1 MKKNIGLWVLLLCS
15 NLIVAQSELDIVK
28 FVQPDINGTARY
40 MSMGGAFGALGGDI
54 SAIKDNPAGLG
65 IYRHSEVVGTLNF
78 LFQNNDNSWY
88 GVNSSDNLYKL
99 KANNFSFVMALPT
112 LRSKKGIKS
121 GLQNS
126 NFSFSFQQVKNFN
139 RQLNIN
145 GGLSSSSMTDY
156 MAYFTDGIPEADLQ
170 SADNYKPF
178 DNQNI
183 PWLSILAYEGY
194 LINPNIEGTLNT
206 WSPLLNIDE
215 RVTPSYYLH
224 ESGHINKYSFSWAG
238 NFSHIF
244 YLGFTGNIQ
253 TIDYNAVTEYEE
265 TFGEGGGMN
274 LNNTIDASGSGFNLD
289 MGIIFRPVN
298 NFRIG
303 LSFQSPTI
311 FSITEDYT
319 SLLNFNTE
327 LQGYIPTPTGYNS
340 YKLQT
345 PAVFDASVAYIFG
358 KKGLISLEY
367 NYTDL
372 KTTKLMDKYGSTKDF
387 KEENAGMKSA
397 LDAVSTI
404 KIGTEWLL
412 TDNFSVRAGY
422 ANMSDATQKNAG
434 KLMRFNT
441 QRTDTEYFLHNGT
454 RYLTAG
460 FGYRENSWY
469 IDLAYMNKLTKEK
482 FYPYNSIQAND
493 VDGYPIGEP
502 AEVKIINNNL
512 VITLGIRF

>member
-40 MSMGGAFGALGGDI
+40 MSMAGAFGALGGDV

-65 IYRHSEVVGTLNF
+65 IYQHSETVGTLNF
-78 LFQNNDNSWY
+78 LFQNNNNSWY

-99 KANNFSFVMALPT
+99 KANNFSFVIASPT
-112 LRSKKGIKS
+112 LQSKKGIKS

-139 RQLNIN
+139 RQMTIQS
-145 GGLSSSSMTDY
+145 GESPSSITDY
-156 MAYFTDGIPEADLQ
+156 MAYFTNGILEADLQ
-170 SADNYKPF
+170 STDDYEPF

-194 LINPNIEGTLNT
+194 LINNPASNNSWVSILNA
-206 WSPLLNIDE
+206 DE
-215 RVTPSYYLH
+215 KVIPSYYLH

-265 TFGEGGGMN
+265 TFGESGGMN

-311 FSITEDYT
+311 FSISEDYS

-327 LQGYIPTPTGYNS
+327 KQGYISTPIGYNS

-345 PAVFDASVAYIFG
+345 PASFDISAAYIFG
-358 KKGLISLEY
+358 KKGLISIEY

-372 KTTKLMDKYGSTKDF
+372 KTTKLMDKHGSTKDF
-387 KEENAGMKSA
+387 KDENSGMKSA

-404 KIGTEWLL
+404 KIGTEWIL

-422 ANMSDATQKNAG
+422 ANMSDATQKNTE
-434 KLMRFNT
+434 KFMRINT
-441 QRTDTEYFLHNGT
+441 IRTDTEYFLHNGT

-469 IDLAYMNKLTKEK
+469 LDFAYMNKLSKEK
-482 FYPYNSIQAND
+482 FYPYNSNNLNIE
-493 VDGYPIGEP
+493 GYPADI
-502 AEVKIINNNL
+502 KTTNNNF
-512 VITLGIRF
+512 VITLGVRF

>member
-1 MKKNIGLWVLLLCS
+1 MKKNIGVWVLLFCS

-40 MSMGGAFGALGGDI
+40 MSMAGAFGALGGDV

-65 IYRHSEVVGTLNF
+65 IYQHSETVGTLNF

-99 KANNFSFVMALPT
+99 KANNFSIVIASPT
-112 LRSKKGIKS
+112 KQSKKGIKS

-139 RQLNIN
+139 RQTTIQS
-145 GGLSSSSMTDY
+145 GESPSSITDY

-170 SADNYKPF
+170 SSENYHPF
-178 DNQNI
+178 NNQNI
-183 PWLSILAYEGY
+183 PWLSVLAYEGY
-194 LINPNIEGTLNT
+194 LINPASNNSWVSILNA
-206 WSPLLNIDE
+206 DE
-215 RVTPSYYLH
+215 KVIPSYYLH

-238 NFSHIF
+238 NFSHMF

-274 LNNTIDASGSGFNLD
+274 LNNTIDASGSGFNLE
-289 MGIIFRPVN
+289 MGIIFRPVD

-303 LSFQSPTI
+303 LSFQSPTV
-311 FSITEDYT
+311 FSISEDYT

-327 LQGYIPTPTGYNS
+327 SQGYISTPTGYNS

-345 PAVFDASVAYIFG
+345 PAVFDASAAYIFG
-358 KKGLISLEY
+358 KKGLISVEY

-387 KEENAGMKSA
+387 KDENAGMKSA
-397 LDAVSTI
+397 VDAVSTI
-404 KIGTEWLL
+404 KIGGECRL

-422 ANMSDATQKNAG
+422 ANMSEATQKNAE
-434 KLMRFNT
+434 KFMRINT
-441 QRTDTEYFLHNGT
+441 IRTDTEYFLHNGT

-460 FGYRENSWY
+460 FGYHENSWY

-482 FYPYNSIQAND
+482 FYPYNSIRANEM
-493 VDGYPIGEP
+493 VDCPIGEP
-502 AEVKIINNNL
+502 AEVKTINNNL
-512 VITLGIRF
+512 VITLGLKF